1 MKSCPSCN
9 RTYTDASLNFC
20 LEDGTPLVNSAAP
33 GFDPNATIRYTD
45 PRETKT
51 PPPPEVYRAPAP
63 PVYQANVPTTSVP
76 VTGAPATSHGSQFGQ
91 QQPSLAGPGAQAK
104 KTSVVWWVL
113 GGILVVGVIGVGAV
127 IMVIA
132 LASMGS
138 NSNANSNRNTNSR
151 TANRNANT
159 NTNVANTNTN
169 ATVPSSLI
177 DDFSESKWGI
187 GTFEYGDIWY
197 ADGQYHMRSK
207 ENKYLLMY
215 APSTDYKTGNATV
228 HVTTRSVDG
237 TSPATGYGLVVHGQR
252 SKTGQP
258 EDYVLLIYTGAEPKY
273 EILKHKDGQQTA
285 LVPWFQSTVIRS
297 GTNTNQ
303 LEVRARGSELSFYI
317 NGQFVRK
324 IKDTENFGGGV
335 AGLYTS
341 DGAEIVF
348 DDLEIKR

>member
-9 RTYTDASLNFC
+9 RTYTAASLNFC
-20 LEDGTPLVNSAAP
+20 LEDGTPLINSAAP

-45 PRETKT
+45 PRDTKT
-51 PPPPEVYRAPAP
+51 PPPETYRAPAPP
-63 PVYQANVPTTSVP
+63 PVYQANVPVP
-76 VTGAPATSHGSQFGQ
+76 SAPVTSHGSQFGQ
-91 QQPSLAGPGAQAK
+91 QQPTHLPGPGAPVK
-104 KTSVVWWVL
+104 KTSAVWWVL
-113 GGILVVGVIGVGAV
+113 GGILVAGVIGVGAV

-138 NSNANSNRNTNSR
+138 NSNTNSNRNTNSR
-151 TANRNANT
+151 NTNSRNANT

-169 ATVPSSLI
+169 ANPPNALF
-177 DDFSESKWGI
+177 DDFSESKWGVA
-187 GTFEYGDIWY
+187 TSEYGDIWY

-215 APSTDYKTGNATV
+215 APSSDYKTGNATV
-228 HVTTRSVDG
+228 RVTTRSVDG

-258 EDYVLLIYTGAEPKY
+258 DDYALPIFTGAEPKY
-273 EILKHKDGQQTA
+273 EILKHKDGQQSA
-285 LVPWFQSTVIRS
+285 VVPWAVSNVIRP
-297 GTNTNQ
+297 GTSTNQ

-317 NGQFVRK
+317 NGQFVQR